1 MVISQAEESDFRAL
15 QEAPYASWRGSSA
28 WRRFGDSSTD
38 SSAVFGLSVV
48 LGEGRAVAVLCSLMG
63 VQVRQIPT
71 TLDLRA
77 LEIRLLEAFVAR
89 VVGVCRTRGG
99 LSRSAAPE
107 RCWRRRLWRLQGDVV
122 AFLSIFLPLP
132 VWLVS
137 SIGDLILAT
146 GLSFRR
152 QKHTFTRFLEEATDE
167 GLEGLCLSAGSPL
180 SSVAWSVVAT
190 FPSTVSIV
198 VFMVVLLH

>member
-77 LEIRLLEAFVAR
+77 LEIRLLE
-89 VVGVCRTRGG
+89 GVC
-99 LSRSAAPE
+99 SS
-107 RCWRRRLWRLQGDVV
+107 CCRR
-122 AFLSIFLPLP
+122 
-132 VWLVS
+132 VS
-137 SIGDLILAT
+137 E
-146 GLSFRR
+146 
-152 QKHTFTRFLEEATDE
+152 H
-167 GLEGLCLSAGSPL
+167 
-180 SSVAWSVVAT
+180 V
-190 FPSTVSIV
+190 V
-198 VFMVVLLH
+198 VFREVLLRSGVGGVVYGDSKAML